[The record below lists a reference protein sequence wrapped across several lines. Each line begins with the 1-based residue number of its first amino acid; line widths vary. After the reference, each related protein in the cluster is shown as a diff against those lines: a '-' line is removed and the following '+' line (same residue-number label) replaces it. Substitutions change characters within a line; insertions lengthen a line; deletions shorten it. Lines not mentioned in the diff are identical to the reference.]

1 MRNKKLL
8 IIHVVSDLQWYRRI
22 EKFRYLAANSRDD
35 FDILCISHPRSIF
48 TIIKERNFNIL
59 KLNTVVRHGDNL
71 YKYDLFIPEGGSIWR
86 SFNSY
91 DKYLQRLRNHILNIP
106 LVKKYS
112 RKDIVNY
119 FFRPEHEE
127 IAKIFNDMPFVFECY
142 DDYTIDRSNGAY
154 IAENA
159 KKELYLFRNSIVNFV
174 TSRNLM
180 EVKSK
185 ISSNLVYAPNGV
197 NENHFVNNNIT
208 ELLRES
214 YSKNIGFVGNICD
227 HIDYDLIEEVVSVLT
242 DHVFYFV
249 GPVLTK
255 DASRLKK
262 YKNVRFIGWV
272 PREKIPEYLH
282 MFGIA
287 MIPLKAN
294 KGNDA
299 VLPLKLW
306 EYLIAG
312 KVVVSTQTKEML
324 RYKKIVLIGNDASHF
339 INIIRNVHSYNI
351 EHRIKAGLRLAGWYT
366 WNNITRA
373 MVKKMVNCIDSY
385 ADK

>member
-1 MRNKKLL
+1 MKKLL
-8 IIHVVSDLQWYRRI
+8 IIHLVSDLQWYRRN
-22 EKFRYLAANSRDD
+22 EKFHYLAINSIDE
-35 FDILCISHPRSIF
+35 FDILCISHPKSIF
-48 TIIKERNFNIL
+48 TIIKDRNFSIL
-59 KLNTVVRHGDNL
+59 NYNSVVQHGENL

-86 SFNSY
+86 LFNSY
-91 DKYLQRLRNHILNIP
+91 DKYLQKLRRHILNIP

-112 RKDIVNY
+112 NKDIVNY

-127 IAKIFNDMPFVFECY
+127 IAKIFNDIPFVFECY

-159 KKELYLFRNSIVNFV
+159 NKELYLFRNSIVNFV
-174 TSRNLM
+174 TSKHLLD
-180 EVKSK
+180 VKSK
-185 ISSNLVYAPNGV
+185 ISSNIVYAPNGV
-197 NENHFVNNNIT
+197 NENHFVNFNIN
-208 ELLRES
+208 ELIRES
-214 YSKNIGFVGNICD
+214 YSKTIGFVGNIDD
-227 HIDYDLIEEVVSVLT
+227 HIDFNLIGQIVDVLP
-242 DHVFYFV
+242 DYVFYFV
-249 GPVLTK
+249 GPVMTR
-255 DASRLKK
+255 DALRLKRF
-262 YKNVRFIGWV
+262 KNVKYVGWV

-312 KVVVSTQTKEML
+312 KVVISMPTNEML
-324 RYKKIVLIGNDASHF
+324 RYKNIVLIGNDVSQF
-339 INIIRNVHSYNI
+339 ISMIRNVHSYNI
-351 EHRIKAGLRLAGWYT
+351 EHRMKAGIRLARRYT

-373 MVKKMVNCIDSY
+373 MVNIMLDRIKTIKHN
-385 ADK
+385 K